1 MTWSAEQG
9 TAVGHSLLYVYILA
23 GFALN
28 QTFSFWVL
36 GAFCVPFGSND
47 HRFDVL
53 CARLQLLGFPVQL
66 IGVAALPYFYVKYA
80 VEGDSIVD
88 DLGAAAVRTC
98 QKYHRNIW
106 SSRPMCNS
114 ILHAVCL
121 YMHLDGASIS
131 ARVEFS

>member
-1 MTWSAEQG
+1 MRIAY
-9 TAVGHSLLYVYILA
+9 LLD
-23 GFALN
+23 
-28 QTFSFWVL
+28 QT
-36 GAFCVPFGSND
+36 D

-88 DLGAAAVRTC
+88 DLGAAAVRSC
-98 QKYHRNIW
+98 QKYHRIFW

-114 ILHAVCL
+114 LLHAVCL

-131 ARVEFS
+131 ARVELLLNDSSFFWHCRKR